1 MSIFVILKKDLN
13 KFKKKS
19 SEKIINFIPT
29 KIKLIMII

>member
-13 KFKKKS
+13 KFKKS

-29 KIKLIMII
+29 KKN

>member
-13 KFKKKS
+13 KFKKKFR
-19 SEKIINFIPT
+19 EIINFIPT